1 MSENT
6 NPTEVKAREFVNL
19 NTTEDIAYWKRKWGI
34 TTEQL
39 QLAVERSGNKE
50 RRVADY
56 LRYKGYIRF

>member
-1 MSENT
+1 MSDNT
-6 NPTEVKAREFVNL
+6 KPTDVRTRQFVNL
-19 NTTEDIAYWKRKWGI
+19 GTSEDITYWTRKWGI
-34 TTEQL
+34 TVEQL